1 MHSLE
6 TKQKF
11 IELRARDLS
20 LRTIAQEIGVDKSTL
35 VLWSQEFADDIEN
48 LRQID
53 LEHFREQLLGSEA
66 QRLQSLA
73 SDYHRYTKELE
84 SRDPG
89 RVPQYMLF
97 RIVCRLREQVERRIP
112 KPAFKVKLATTAP
125 SPEDHP

>member
-6 TKQKF
+6 TKHKF
-11 IELRARDLS
+11 IELRARDMS
-20 LRTIAQEIGVDKSTL
+20 LRTIAKELDVDKSTL
-35 VLWSQEFADDIEN
+35 VHWNQEFADDIET
-48 LRQID
+48 LRQIE

-73 SDYHRYTKELE
+73 KDYQRYTKELE

-97 RIVCRLREQVERRIP
+97 RMVCRLRDQVERRVP
-112 KPAFKVKLATTAP
+112 KPAFKVKPASTTEGQP
-125 SPEDHP
+125 